1 MTWALRGGHNDI
13 DASRRNDAI
22 ETNVETVSEEQRVAF
37 GKIRSDLCVVHRLL
51 LGVGKQDHDRV
62 GPLGGVGNRHDR
74 QAFRFG
80 LGLRGR
86 TLAQTNNDV
95 DARLFEVERMGMALR
110 AVTNDGDLAVGD
122 E

>member
-1 MTWALRGGHNDI
+1 M
-13 DASRRNDAI
+13 
-22 ETNVETVSEEQRVAF
+22 SEEDRVAF
-37 GKIRSDLCVVHRLL
+37 GKVRSDLCVVHRLL
-51 LGVGKQDHDRV
+51 FGVGKQDHDCV
-62 GPLGGVGNRHDR
+62 GPLGGIGNRHDR
-74 QAFRFG
+74 EAFRFG